1 MPFHVDTDIYTDE
14 GVLPEHVPIIEQVAE
29 EMIRTER
36 FHRILEKSPMGVEY
50 VKQLFAVSTP
60 DVLNEYF
67 VNIDLH
73 WPRENVV
80 KLAIYVSTSEDE
92 DDEEVFEISPE
103 FAELLSASTS
113 DFDSANTW
121 KLAIIHQLSAEIFN
135 ELEPT

>member
-1 MPFHVDTDIYTDE
+1 MYTDIYTDE

-36 FHRILEKSPMGVEY
+36 FRRILEKNPMGSEY

-60 DVLNEYF
+60 DALNDYF
-67 VNIDLH
+67 VNVELH

-92 DDEEVFEISPE
+92 DDEEVFEISDE

-113 DFDSANTW
+113 DFDSVNTW
-121 KLAIIHQLSAEIFN
+121 KLAIVHQLSAEIFN
-135 ELEPT
+135 ELEPS